1 MFGVIQLN
9 IMKTVK
15 AALSA
20 VLSGVVIAASLP
32 AAPVFHTDAASLCT
46 VNPSKTYQT
55 IRGFGGINLPEWVGS
70 DMSSAQVQ
78 KAFGNGDDELGL
90 TILRIYVSDDSNS
103 WSRAVPTALAA
114 QKLGATVFA
123 TPWNPPA
130 SMRNTVNGGVAG
142 GKYQLR
148 KDKWADYAKH
158 LNSYVKFMESKGVNL
173 YSVSV
178 QNEPDYAADWTYW
191 SANDLASFI
200 AQYGK
205 QVTSGTKAKLMSP
218 ESFQYR
224 KDIYNAILNNSAAY
238 NNTDLFGT
246 HFYGTQRSQMDFPAL
261 ENSGKEI
268 WMTEVYVPNS
278 EANSNERWPEAI
290 KVSENIHNG
299 LVVGNLNA
307 YVWWYIRRNYSPM
320 NENGTISKRGYCM
333 AQFSKFVRPGDVRI
347 DATEQP
353 ATNVLVSAYK
363 NNRNQ
368 VTIVAVNNSDE
379 GYAQQFSVG
388 KNISDIDRWR
398 TTSNENLAK
407 TENLEYSGDSFWAQ
421 LPARSVST
429 FVVTLE
435 GGSGNDQ
442 PSEPVTPP
450 VNTDPD
456 ENGYYFHDTFEGDT
470 FSWEGRG
477 AAEATLSGR
486 TPYKDAEA
494 LLSQNRE
501 KAWNGLQ
508 KSLSTEV
515 FKPGKEYSFS
525 VCAEYLE
532 GDTPTQDFVLS
543 LQYADS
549 AGETKFAHVAQ
560 ATALKGQ
567 YVQLANTNFMI
578 PEGASDLLLYVET
591 AEGTGN
597 FYIDEAIGAVSG
609 TKVDGPSPVTFV
621 LGDIN
626 CDGNV
631 DNFDMVAARRALISG
646 TFSSNISSLAADVD
660 MSGEYNV
667 TDALLIQQFILGK
680 ITAFPDNRS

>member
-1 MFGVIQLN
+1 
-9 IMKTVK
+9 MKIVK
-15 AALSA
+15 TAKAVVSA
-20 VLSGVVIAASLP
+20 VISGLIIAASVP
-32 AAPVFHTDAASLCT
+32 AAPCFTADAASLCT
-46 VNPSKTYQT
+46 INTSKTYQT

-191 SANDLASFI
+191 SASDLASFI

-333 AQFSKFVRPGDVRI
+333 AQFSKFVRPGDVRV

-363 NNRNQ
+363 NNKNQ
-368 VTIVAVNNSDE
+368 VTIVAVNNSDD

-407 TENLEYSGDSFWAQ
+407 TENLEYTGDSFWAQ

-450 VNTDPD
+450 INTDPD

-470 FSWEGRG
+470 FSWEGHG

-486 TPYKDAEA
+486 TPYKDKEA

-508 KSLSTEV
+508 KSLSTDV
-515 FKPGKEYSFS
+515 FKPGSEYSFS

-532 GDTPTQDFVLS
+532 GSTPTQEFVLS

-549 AGETKFAHVAQ
+549 AGETQFAHIAQ

-567 YVQLANTNFMI
+567 YVQLANTNFKI

-591 AEGTGN
+591 TEGTGN

-626 CDGNV
+626 CDGSV
-631 DNFDMVAARRALISG
+631 DAFDVIAARRGLISG
-646 TFSSNISSLAADVD
+646 TFSSNIASLAADVD

-667 TDALLIQQFILGK
+667 TDTLLIQQYTLGK

>member
-1 MFGVIQLN
+1 MN

-32 AAPVFHTDAASLCT
+32 ASPVFNTDAASLCT

-70 DMSSAQVQ
+70 DMTSAQVQ

-90 TILRIYVSDDSNS
+90 TILRVYVSDDSNS

-191 SANDLASFI
+191 SASDLASFI

-363 NNRNQ
+363 NNKNQ
-368 VTIVAVNNSDE
+368 VTIVAVNNSDD

-470 FSWEGRG
+470 FSWEGHG

-591 AEGTGN
+591 TEGTGN

-631 DNFDMVAARRALISG
+631 DNFDMIAARRALISS

>member
-1 MFGVIQLN
+1 LKIV
-9 IMKTVK
+9 KTAK
-15 AALSA
+15 AVVSA
-20 VLSGVVIAASLP
+20 VISGLIIAASVP
-32 AAPVFHTDAASLCT
+32 AAPCFTADAASLCT
-46 VNPSKTYQT
+46 INTSKTYQT

-191 SANDLASFI
+191 SASDLASFI

-333 AQFSKFVRPGDVRI
+333 AQFSKFVRPGDVRV

-363 NNRNQ
+363 NNKNQ
-368 VTIVAVNNSDE
+368 VTIVAVNNSDN

-450 VNTDPD
+450 INTDPD

-470 FSWEGRG
+470 FSWEGHG

-486 TPYKDAEA
+486 TPYKDKEA

-508 KSLSTEV
+508 KSLSTDV
-515 FKPGKEYSFS
+515 FKPGSEYSFS

-532 GDTPTQDFVLS
+532 GSTPTQEFVLS

-549 AGETKFAHVAQ
+549 AGETQFAHIAQ

-567 YVQLANTNFMI
+567 YVQLANTNFKI

-591 AEGTGN
+591 TEGTGN

-626 CDGNV
+626 CDGSV
-631 DNFDMVAARRALISG
+631 DAFDVIAARRGLISG
-646 TFSSNISSLAADVD
+646 TFSSNIASLAADVD

-667 TDALLIQQFILGK
+667 TDTLLIQQYTLGK

>member
-1 MFGVIQLN
+1 
-9 IMKTVK
+9 MKIVNTAK
-15 AALSA
+15 AVVSA
-20 VLSGVVIAASLP
+20 VISGLIIAASVP
-32 AAPVFHTDAASLCT
+32 AAPCFTADAASLCT
-46 VNPSKTYQT
+46 INTSKTYQT

-191 SANDLASFI
+191 SASDLASFI

-333 AQFSKFVRPGDVRI
+333 AQFSKFVRPGDVRV

-363 NNRNQ
+363 NNKNQ
-368 VTIVAVNNSDE
+368 VTIVAVNNSDD

-388 KNISDIDRWR
+388 MNISDVDRWR
-398 TTSNENLAK
+398 TTSSENLAK

-450 VNTDPD
+450 INTDPD

-470 FSWEGRG
+470 FSWEGHG

-486 TPYKDAEA
+486 TPYKDKEA

-508 KSLSTEV
+508 KSLSTDV
-515 FKPGKEYSFS
+515 FKPGSEYSFS

-532 GDTPTQDFVLS
+532 GSTPTQEFVLS
-543 LQYADS
+543 LQYTDS
-549 AGETKFAHVAQ
+549 AGETQFAHIAQ

-567 YVQLANTNFMI
+567 YVQLANTNFKI

-591 AEGTGN
+591 TEGTGN

-626 CDGNV
+626 CDGSV
-631 DNFDMVAARRALISG
+631 DAFDVIAARRGLISG
-646 TFSSNISSLAADVD
+646 TFSSNIASLAADVD

-667 TDALLIQQFILGK
+667 TDTLLIQQYTLGK

>member
-32 AAPVFHTDAASLCT
+32 ASPVFNTDAASLCT

-70 DMSSAQVQ
+70 DMTSAQVQ

-90 TILRIYVSDDSNS
+90 TILRVYVSDDSNS

-191 SANDLASFI
+191 SASDLASFI

-363 NNRNQ
+363 NNKNQ
-368 VTIVAVNNSDE
+368 VTIVAVNNSDD

-470 FSWEGRG
+470 FSWEGHG

-591 AEGTGN
+591 TEGTGN

-631 DNFDMVAARRALISG
+631 DNFDMIAARRALISS

>member
-1 MFGVIQLN
+1 VIKLKIVN
-9 IMKTVK
+9 TAK
-15 AALSA
+15 AVVSA
-20 VLSGVVIAASLP
+20 VISGLIIAASVP
-32 AAPVFHTDAASLCT
+32 AAPCFTADAASLCT
-46 VNPSKTYQT
+46 INTSKTYQT

-191 SANDLASFI
+191 SASDLASFI

-333 AQFSKFVRPGDVRI
+333 AQFSKFVRPGDVRV

-363 NNRNQ
+363 NNKNQ
-368 VTIVAVNNSDE
+368 VTIVAVNNSDD

-388 KNISDIDRWR
+388 KNISDVDRWR

-450 VNTDPD
+450 INTDPD

-470 FSWEGRG
+470 FSWEGHG

-508 KSLSTEV
+508 KSLSTDV
-515 FKPGKEYSFS
+515 FKPGSEYSFS

-532 GDTPTQDFVLS
+532 GSTPTQEFVLS

-549 AGETKFAHVAQ
+549 AGETQFAHIAQ

-567 YVQLANTNFMI
+567 YVQLANTNFKI

-591 AEGTGN
+591 TEGTGN

-626 CDGNV
+626 CDGSV
-631 DNFDMVAARRALISG
+631 DAFDVIAARRGLISG
-646 TFSSNISSLAADVD
+646 TFSSNIASLAADVD

-667 TDALLIQQFILGK
+667 TDTLLIQQYTLGK

>member
-1 MFGVIQLN
+1 
-9 IMKTVK
+9 MKTVK

-32 AAPVFHTDAASLCT
+32 ASPVFNTDAASLCT

-70 DMSSAQVQ
+70 DMTSAQVQ
-78 KAFGNGDDELGL
+78 KAFGNGNDELGL
-90 TILRIYVSDDSNS
+90 TILRVYVSDDSNS

-123 TPWNPPA
+123 TPRNPPA

-158 LNSYVKFMESKGVNL
+158 LNSYVKFMETKGVNL

-333 AQFSKFVRPGDVRI
+333 AQYSKFVRPGDVRI

-421 LPARSVST
+421 LSARSVST

-470 FSWEGRG
+470 FSWEGHG

-591 AEGTGN
+591 TEGTGN

-631 DNFDMVAARRALISG
+631 DNFDMIAARRALISS

>member
-1 MFGVIQLN
+1 
-9 IMKTVK
+9 MKIVNTAK
-15 AALSA
+15 AVVSA
-20 VLSGVVIAASLP
+20 VISGLIIAASVP
-32 AAPVFHTDAASLCT
+32 AAPCFTADAASLCT
-46 VNPSKTYQT
+46 INTSKTYQT

-191 SANDLASFI
+191 SASDLASFI

-333 AQFSKFVRPGDVRI
+333 AQFSKFVRPGDVRV

-363 NNRNQ
+363 NNKNQ
-368 VTIVAVNNSDE
+368 VTIVAVNNSDD

-388 KNISDIDRWR
+388 MNISDVDRWR
-398 TTSNENLAK
+398 TTSSENLAK

-450 VNTDPD
+450 INTDPD

-470 FSWEGRG
+470 FSWEGHG

-486 TPYKDAEA
+486 TPYKDKEA

-508 KSLSTEV
+508 KSLSTDV
-515 FKPGKEYSFS
+515 FKPGNEYSFS

-532 GDTPTQDFVLS
+532 GSTPTQEFVLS

-549 AGETKFAHVAQ
+549 AGETQFAHIAQ

-567 YVQLANTNFMI
+567 YVQLANTNFKI

-591 AEGTGN
+591 TEGTGN

-626 CDGNV
+626 CDGSV
-631 DNFDMVAARRALISG
+631 DTFDVIAARRGLISG

-660 MSGEYNV
+660 MSGEYNI
-667 TDALLIQQFILGK
+667 TDTLLIQQYILGK

>member
-1 MFGVIQLN
+1 MKIVKTAKAVI
-9 IMKTVK
+9 
-15 AALSA
+15 SA
-20 VLSGVVIAASLP
+20 VISGLLIAVSVP
-32 AAPVFHTDAASLCT
+32 AAPDFTADAASLCT
-46 VNPSKTYQT
+46 INTSKTYQT

-191 SANDLASFI
+191 SASDLASFI

-333 AQFSKFVRPGDVRI
+333 AQFSKFVRPGDVRV

-363 NNRNQ
+363 NNKNQ
-368 VTIVAVNNSDE
+368 VTIVAVNNSDD

-388 KNISDIDRWR
+388 KNISDVDRWR

-450 VNTDPD
+450 INTDPD

-470 FSWEGRG
+470 FSWEGHG

-486 TPYKDAEA
+486 TPYKDKEA

-508 KSLSTEV
+508 KSLSTDV
-515 FKPGKEYSFS
+515 FKPGNEYSFS

-532 GDTPTQDFVLS
+532 GSTPTQEFVLS

-549 AGETKFAHVAQ
+549 AGETQFAHIAQ

-567 YVQLANTNFMI
+567 YVQLANTNFKI

-591 AEGTGN
+591 TEGTGN

-626 CDGNV
+626 CDGSV
-631 DNFDMVAARRALISG
+631 DAFDVIAARRGLISG
-646 TFSSNISSLAADVD
+646 TFSSNIASLAADVD

-667 TDALLIQQFILGK
+667 TDTLLIQQYTLGK

>member
-1 MFGVIQLN
+1 
-9 IMKTVK
+9 MKIVNTAK
-15 AALSA
+15 AVVSA
-20 VLSGVVIAASLP
+20 VISGLIIAASVP
-32 AAPVFHTDAASLCT
+32 AAPCFTADAASLCT
-46 VNPSKTYQT
+46 INTSKTYQT

-191 SANDLASFI
+191 SASDLASFI

-333 AQFSKFVRPGDVRI
+333 AQFSKFVRPGDVRV

-363 NNRNQ
+363 NNKNQ
-368 VTIVAVNNSDE
+368 VTIVAVNNSDD

-388 KNISDIDRWR
+388 KNISDVDRWR

-450 VNTDPD
+450 INTDPD

-470 FSWEGRG
+470 FSWEGHG

-508 KSLSTEV
+508 KSLSTDV
-515 FKPGKEYSFS
+515 FKPGSEYSFS

-532 GDTPTQDFVLS
+532 GSTPTQEFVLS

-549 AGETKFAHVAQ
+549 AGETQFAHIAQ

-567 YVQLANTNFMI
+567 YVQLANTNFKI

-591 AEGTGN
+591 TEGTGN

-626 CDGNV
+626 CDGSV
-631 DNFDMVAARRALISG
+631 DAFDVIAARRGLISG
-646 TFSSNISSLAADVD
+646 TFSSNIASLAADVD

-667 TDALLIQQFILGK
+667 TDTLLIQQYTLGK

>member
-1 MFGVIQLN
+1 
-9 IMKTVK
+9 MKIVK
-15 AALSA
+15 TAKAVVSA
-20 VLSGVVIAASLP
+20 VISGLIIAASVP
-32 AAPVFHTDAASLCT
+32 AAPCFTADAASLCT
-46 VNPSKTYQT
+46 INTSKTYQT

-103 WSRAVPTALAA
+103 WSRAIPTALAA

-191 SANDLASFI
+191 SASDLASFI

-333 AQFSKFVRPGDVRI
+333 AQYSKFVRPGDVRV

-353 ATNVLVSAYK
+353 ATNVFVSAYK
-363 NNRNQ
+363 NNKNQ
-368 VTIVAVNNSDE
+368 VTVVAVNNSDN

-407 TENLEYSGDSFWAQ
+407 TENLEYTGDSFWAQ

-435 GGSGNDQ
+435 GGGGNDQ

-450 VNTDPD
+450 INTDPD
-456 ENGYYFHDTFEGDT
+456 ENGYYFRDTFEGDT
-470 FSWEGRG
+470 FSWEGHG

-486 TPYKDAEA
+486 TPYKDKEA

-508 KSLSTEV
+508 KSLSTDV
-515 FKPGKEYSFS
+515 FKPGNEYSFS

-532 GDTPTQDFVLS
+532 GSTPTQEFVLS

-549 AGETKFAHVAQ
+549 AGETQFAHIAQ

-567 YVQLANTNFMI
+567 YVQLANTNFKI

-591 AEGTGN
+591 TEGTGN

-626 CDGNV
+626 CDGSV
-631 DNFDMVAARRALISG
+631 DTFDVIAARRGLISG

-660 MSGEYNV
+660 MSGEYNI
-667 TDALLIQQFILGK
+667 TDTLLIQQYILGK